1 MIETR
6 NKFRLSARHL
16 VRTVATSALSLSA
29 VAVGLMASSSSVSA
43 QVAPPFG
50 SSVSGQNKNIFYFT
64 PWGKQLDDDDTPND
78 LHVPNTDL
86 SANQQVIN
94 HNIYDIE
101 IGSNTPLNFDLFLYT
116 VAPQYSLVPKQLNSF
131 KFLTHID
138 PLEYQLGLS
147 SFASFSFNPAFV
159 NACPVLPPAGDVE
172 DGELVCNF
180 KSPLN
185 VTNNANFAN
194 EILLGTFHGKTIV
207 PGLSAHDGVRD
218 FKLDLSSLTY
228 SDATKV
234 AMVNGQFQ
242 DVEVQQTPAP
252 LSLLGVGAAFGFSR
266 NLRKRIKGSKSPEVM
281 SALG

>member
-50 SSVSGQNKNIFYFT
+50 SSVAGQNKNIFYFT

-86 SANQQVIN
+86 SANPQVIN

-101 IGSNTPLNFDLFLYT
+101 IGSNTPLDFELYLYKS
-116 VAPQYSLVPKQLNSF
+116 APQYSVNGFLASF
-131 KFLTHID
+131 EFLTKID
-138 PLEYQLGLS
+138 PGEYIFTRPN
-147 SFASFSFNPAFV
+147 FASFAPNPALV
-159 NACPVLPPAGDVE
+159 NNCTVPDADINSVLT
-172 DGELVCNF
+172 CNF
-180 KSPLN
+180 IAPLA
-185 VTNNANFAN
+185 VANDVNFLN
-194 EILLGTFHGKTIV
+194 SILLGTFQGVTV
-207 PGLSAHDGVRD
+207 NPGHSPHDGKSD
-218 FKLDLSSLTY
+218 FRLDLSFLRYTNI
-228 SDATKV
+228 SDV

-252 LSLLGVGAAFGFSR
+252 LPLLGVGAAFGFSR